1 MLVRAY
7 LRWAERR
14 DFKVEVIEWQPGDE
28 AGIKAATLTVTGD
41 YAYGLLLAEA
51 PGDLLEF
58 DDLDFFALEPFVT
71 AVVGDTKEPA
81 PEFSDVFQVWQ
92 RLEGGKKYVLG
103 QVFRIKAVAAFVIAD
118 VVDRLLVASNQR
130 FKGFQVA
137 LQSLLDER
145 LIFTCDVLGIGPVP
159 GTVLNAA

>member
-1 MLVRAY
+1 MEKFCDLGFISLEMRAR
-7 LRWAERR
+7 LAAS
-14 DFKVEVIEWQPGDE
+14 QPVH
-28 AGIKAATLTVTGD
+28 A
-41 YAYGLLLAEA
+41 LLLAEA
-51 PGDLLEF
+51 LRDLLEF
-58 DDLDFFALEPFVT
+58 DDFDSFALEPFVT

-130 FKGFQVA
+130 FKGSQVA

-145 LIFTCDVLGIGPVP
+145 LIFTCDVLGVGPVL